1 MSFSSIWTGRWW
13 HQRGT
18 NGLKLLFPLYIEWW
32 WEVHIN
38 QHSEG
43 GTGEDLMLPE
53 FSDMMEQHLW
63 GPCSSTMC
71 WPYGITSGHGPGC
84 CWCCSMHSCCWVA
97 RNSYTFSNIFAGI
110 HKIEQQKS
118 GLRWL
123 SESWIWRKNYYGLSG
138 LYLSV
143 NAVVNIDKLFPCLPL
158 SHTLKVTAQVP
169 DWQLIIQGPINNLCL
184 GLSPCMLHQL
194 SSTAGRRRDK

>member
-1 MSFSSIWTGRWW
+1 MLGSARKPALWGRNRGSSDATRFFRYSI
-13 HQRGT
+13 
-18 NGLKLLFPLYIEWW
+18 
-32 WEVHIN
+32 
-38 QHSEG
+38 
-43 GTGEDLMLPE
+43 
-53 FSDMMEQHLW
+53 MEQHLW

-71 WPYGITSGHGPGC
+71 RPYGITSGHGPGC
-84 CWCCSMHSCCWVA
+84 RWCSSMHSCCWVA
-97 RNSYTFSNIFAGI
+97 KISYSSNIFAGT

-123 SESWIWRKNYYGLSG
+123 SESRIWCKNYYGLSG

-143 NAVVNIDKLFPCLPL
+143 NVVVNIDKLFPCLPL

-194 SSTAGRRRDK
+194 SSTAGRRDKWCLRRGLFLPPNK